1 MEFTEIEYY
10 LQYCDKL
17 TVNEQ
22 ALIIRANSE
31 LVINALR
38 RCWKPVIRIAQA
50 QKRDTAFIYLRNAE
64 RPYYKIYDWF
74 LQMEENQPQEINP
87 ELPAPTGLDLIAPYL
102 KNADE
107 IRVLEFMKEKIS
119 EGLIVIITSQ
129 LDNRCR
135 FTSKSLKPERAFW
148 TPERFINYDYL
159 KSWDID
165 GTGRPSQEYER
176 MRGLLER
183 DSFIPGY
190 EYSLRRPYPDR
201 ALCRYRT
208 DYYHVADGWG
218 GEPIRIGVSHPD
230 DWQLLQPAVN

>member
-1 MEFTEIEYY
+1 MESIDYY
-10 LQYCDKL
+10 LQHCDQV

-22 ALIIRANSE
+22 ALVIRANSE

-38 RCWKPVIRIAQA
+38 RCWKSVLEVAQA
-50 QKRDTAFIYLRNAE
+50 EKRDTAFLYLGNGE
-64 RPYYKIYDWF
+64 KPHYKIYDWF
-74 LQMEENQPQEINP
+74 LQMEENQRQEINP
-87 ELPAPTGLDLIAPYL
+87 DLPTPTGLDLIAPYL

-129 LDNRCR
+129 IDNRCR

-148 TPERFINYDYL
+148 TPEQFVNYDYL

-165 GTGRPSQEYER
+165 RIGRPSQEYER
-176 MRGLLER
+176 MRELLDR
-183 DSFIPGY
+183 DAFIPGY
-190 EYSLRRPYPDR
+190 KYRLRRPDPDGS
-201 ALCRYRT
+201 LCEYST

-218 GEPIRIGVSHPD
+218 GEPIRIGVSHPN
-230 DWQLLQPAVN
+230 DWRLLELATN